1 MNIIKN
7 ERWGFLCLITA
18 IGLWSTVEVVIR
30 TLHGAIAP
38 IQFAWVRFLLGG
50 VFLMLFLPLE
60 LRRRG
65 LRLNASILRFAAL
78 VSLPGIAVSAV
89 ALQYGL
95 TLAGAAVVATVYGA
109 APLIAMGMSRVLL
122 GDTLTVPRVAGLL
135 VGFLGIL
142 LLTLGKPSPT
152 FSLAGVLCT
161 LLSASAF
168 CLWSVL
174 VKKYAGPYSGLPIT
188 ALSFFFGVLFLTP
201 LVLWEGGGLHLEPL
215 WANAMAVIYLAVGTT
230 GIAYG
235 LYFVGLQHV
244 DPTRA
249 MSVILLKPPV
259 VAFLA
264 IVFLGE
270 SLTWNVLVAMVLI
283 LAALYGVLIRDRRVP
298 LRLSH
303 GEEKVAQCD
312 AITKEEVPCP
322 KPKTA

>member
-1 MNIIKN
+1 MVSHHIRYSCHLESNFVPMNLKNN
-7 ERWGFLCLITA
+7 ERWGFACLITA

-50 VFLMLFLPLE
+50 VFLLLFLPFE

-65 LRLNASILRFAAL
+65 LHLNGAILRFAAL
-78 VSLPGIAVSAV
+78 VSLPGIAVSAI

-95 TLAGAAVVATVYGA
+95 AFAGAAVVATVYGA
-109 APLIAMGMSRVLL
+109 APLVAMGMSRVLL
-122 GDTLTVPRVAGLL
+122 GDTLTGPRIAGLI

-142 LLTLGKPSPT
+142 LLNSGKASPT
-152 FSLAGVLCT
+152 FSLPGVLCT
-161 LLSASAF
+161 LVSACSF

-188 ALSFFFGVLFLTP
+188 AMSFFFGVLFITP
-201 LVLWEGGGLHLEPL
+201 LMLWEGGGLELAPL
-215 WANAMAVIYLAVGTT
+215 LQHPVAVLYLAIGTT

-235 LYFVGLQHV
+235 LYFMGLAHV

-259 VAFLA
+259 VA
-264 IVFLGE
+264 
-270 SLTWNVLVAMVLI
+270 LTWNVVGAMGLI
-283 LAALYGVLIRDRRVP
+283 LASLYGVLIWDRNPPARTPRNV
-298 LRLSH
+298 
-303 GEEKVAQCD
+303 
-312 AITKEEVPCP
+312 T
-322 KPKTA
+322 